1 VSVGILYVL
10 FAGRNLREIETSSAL
25 INGWTMRWINGR
37 AMHAGITARGPGH
50 HAKAKHGALEALG
63 LVRSGLA
70 TEYDIL

>member
-1 VSVGILYVL
+1 
-10 FAGRNLREIETSSAL
+10 
-25 INGWTMRWINGR
+25 
-37 AMHAGITARGPGH
+37 MHAGITARGPGH